1 MDDDAP
7 GIGIGFAIETGAS
20 MDNLARLDGQ
30 IDSVTQRAIDE
41 FNKMERASAGA
52 LNLNGATISV
62 GAFGAVADRE
72 LKKTADSLE
81 KVERSGERMAA
92 QLERQAATFGKT
104 RAELRATKAETAALA
119 AEQRGMTELSARIR
133 AAEAELYGK
142 EAAAAQKARAEVEA
156 LALAKDNAA
165 RKATADAEAV
175 AQAMR
180 QAAQG
185 PAIFEAAAK
194 RAWAA
199 ARDVEA
205 EQARLDRAMAQA
217 DAQHYAKGPAM
228 FEAAARRAAQAAR
241 ELEAEQAQ
249 VERAMAQADAQ
260 HYAKGPTIFEAAA
273 KRAAQAARELEQA
286 DAATA
291 RERQSTMAAADAYA
305 AKLESEAAAIGK
317 TTAELREMEVAQR
330 AAAAEAAGMP
340 DQAVRI
346 RDAGAAYARAQAQ
359 AEALAAEERALAQAS
374 HEAAEAARQAA
385 AAQAAQDASLN
396 SLRSSVDPLY
406 GSQQR
411 LSRELENAVR
421 LYRAG
426 AIGQDEYERST
437 QSLGERLDEVQRA
450 QAQAAE
456 GAGDAAKGAKLG
468 ANDLTNIAF
477 QIQDIIVSLQGG
489 QKPLTVL
496 MQQGSQLGG
505 IMMQTGASAGDMAR
519 AILGIAVVSRPTAAA
534 AAALAEAQAAVGAA
548 QTAATTAGTKAAV
561 ASAELAVAEEAAARA
576 GMQDAVAQQALARAQ
591 TQAAAS
597 AEVAAAAN
605 RQLAAAETAAGAA
618 ASRASAT
625 AVRSLAPWLSTM
637 VAFAAP
643 IAVAGVA
650 LYRWEQQLGND
661 AGLKGYAASL
671 GLTKAEMKKLGD
683 QSVTTG
689 DLVAGLWKTVQDGL
703 DMKIDGKKI
712 VDYLFS
718 PDDAKQ
724 VQGFIAS
731 IYGFFAGGYD
741 AIMALWDSMSATV
754 TAYISEIAKKAAA
767 FFAPV
772 VSAAKWAGDMIGSI
786 FNTVYGWV
794 AGWFK
799 SISGF
804 LAPVLSAI
812 GQGPAASA
820 VEKAGGSLGKTFSE
834 AYAKRVAG
842 FVSGSNAL
850 VGKIG
855 ENAVDA
861 AQKRLRKKANELIAD
876 RADKKPTVDRHAEQL
891 ARDAEAVEA
900 QIRNLYKLAD
910 AYGVSGAAALI
921 AEARVKAESQ
931 AIKQRGDIE
940 AAVERQVR
948 LAIAQRVS
956 DAAKSTAAMRDQAA
970 AQAAVNAQVAGG
982 LVPAERAA
990 ELVKD
995 QIADLP
1001 LLAALQAA
1009 TQIGNREAI
1018 DAATEALKRQRD
1030 ARADL
1035 KAGEVEG
1042 AFQLDQAAARDQL
1055 AMLDA
1060 ERRLIGATDA
1070 ARAHEL
1076 ATLKATQ
1083 EAKAKHYD
1091 PKQAADYVAE
1101 QVKIADATEANTRAQ
1116 DDYNA
1121 SLTAT
1126 GDLFDAID
1134 QSAQAAAQGMSDAFG
1149 KVGSAIGDALT
1160 VMTGYYADQ
1169 ARLQEAHKAALV
1181 AAHGDQARIDRENRL
1196 YSLRSSSMQIA
1207 AFGDM
1212 AASAKGFFKEGSA
1225 GYTALATAEKA
1236 FRAVQFAMS
1245 VRAIAQDVIETGSSL
1260 ANSAART
1267 AANAVEAVTKAISS
1281 LPFPANIA
1289 AGAATVAA
1297 LAAIGVSIAG
1307 SFGGN
1312 KNTLPKANE
1321 GTGTVLGDAS
1331 AKSDSIKNAI
1341 EALRQV
1347 DLVTNSYSRQ
1357 MAASL
1362 RSIDS
1367 QIGGVA
1373 ALVVR
1378 AGDVNASADVAQG
1391 FKTNAVGSVLKAIV
1405 PVFGGALASLF
1416 GTKTTVVGSGL
1427 YGGAQSLGS
1436 ILDRGFDASY
1446 YSDVQKKKK
1455 LFGITTG
1462 TKYSTQLTGADAQL
1476 ESQFTLIL
1484 RGFSDAIAAAAG
1496 PLGSSTGEIEQ
1507 RLRGF
1512 VVDIG
1517 KIDLKDLTG
1526 EQIQEKLQAVFGAAA
1541 DKMALAAFP
1550 GFERFQKVGEG
1561 AFETLVRVATTVE
1574 QVTTALDQ
1582 LGAGARSLSVET
1594 KLGLADQF
1602 DSVSDMASAIDGYFQ
1617 AFYSAEE
1624 QAAAKTRQLT
1634 GAFGSLGL
1642 TMPTSIAAF
1651 RQLVD
1656 AQDLTSAAGQATYAT
1671 LLKLAPAF
1679 AELQSALTGTKSA
1692 ADIAT
1697 ERQGLERQLLELR
1710 GDTAAI
1716 RALDLA
1722 KLDASNRALQEQIW
1736 AMQDGQAAAKA
1747 ADELR
1752 QAWTSVGDS
1761 IMDEVRRIR
1770 GLTDTAGAGG
1780 FASLLGQ
1787 FNAATAAARG
1797 GDQAAAKSLPGL
1809 SQSLLTAAA
1818 EQATSRQELD
1828 RVRAQTAASLEQTN
1842 SVIAALASTTASS
1855 TASSNAAILAA
1866 AATTQAASTPA
1877 PAANDDEAAELRAIR
1892 EELVQ
1897 LRKENAQGHAENA
1910 NANKRTADMLDDVT
1924 SASGGQAISVAAA

>member
-7 GIGIGFAIETGAS
+7 GLGVGFSIETGAS
-20 MDNLARLDGQ
+20 FENLARLDNQ
-30 IDSVTQRAIDE
+30 IDSVTAKAIDE
-41 FNKMERASAGA
+41 FNRMERASAGA
-52 LNLNGATISV
+52 LNLNGATMSV
-62 GAFGAVADRE
+62 SAFGAAATRE
-72 LKKTADSLE
+72 LATAARQMAQ
-81 KVERSGERMAA
+81 VERAGESMVR
-92 QLERQAATFGKT
+92 QLERQGAAFGKT
-104 RAELRATKAETAALA
+104 REEMRSTKAEAAALA
-119 AEQRGMTELSARIR
+119 AEQRGLTELAGRIR
-133 AAEAELYGK
+133 AAEADLFGK
-142 EAAAAQKARAEVEA
+142 EASAAQKARAETEA
-156 LALAKDNAA
+156 LALARDEAA
-165 RKATADAEAV
+165 RKAITDAEAV

-185 PAIFEAAAK
+185 PAMFEAAAK

-199 ARDVEA
+199 AR
-205 EQARLDRAMAQA
+205 
-217 DAQHYAKGPAM
+217 
-228 FEAAARRAAQAAR
+228 
-241 ELEAEQAQ
+241 ELEAEQAK

-291 RERQSTMAAADAYA
+291 RARQSTMAAADSYA
-305 AKLESEAAAIGK
+305 AKLEGEAAAIGK

-340 DQAVRI
+340 DQAARI
-346 RDAGAAYARAQAQ
+346 REAGAAYARAQAQ

-450 QAQAAE
+450 QARAAE

-496 MQQGSQLGG
+496 LQQGSQLGG

-519 AILGIAVVSRPTAAA
+519 AILGITVVSRPTAAA

-576 GMQDAVAQQALARAQ
+576 GAQDAVAQHALARAQ

-605 RQLAAAETAAGAA
+605 RQLAAAETAAGTA

-650 LYRWEQQLGND
+650 LYRWEKQLGDD
-661 AGLKGYAASL
+661 AGLKKYAASL

-834 AYAKRVAG
+834 AYAKRVQG
-842 FVSGSNAL
+842 FISGSNAF
-850 VGKIG
+850 VAKVG

-876 RADKKPTVDRHAEQL
+876 RADKKPKVDRHAEQL
-891 ARDAEAVEA
+891 AREAEATEA

-931 AIKQRGDIE
+931 AIKQRADIE

-956 DAAKSTAAMRDQAA
+956 DAAKSTAALRDQAA
-970 AQAAVNAQVAGG
+970 AQATINTLVAGG

-1030 ARADL
+1030 ARGDL
-1035 KAGEVEG
+1035 KAAEVES
-1042 AFQLDQAAARDQL
+1042 AFQVDQAAARDQL

-1091 PKQAADYVAE
+1091 PAQAADYVAE

-1121 SLTAT
+1121 SLTAM

-1134 QSAQAAAQGMSDAFG
+1134 QSAQTAAQGMSDAFG
-1149 KVGSAIGDALT
+1149 KAGSAIGDALT

-1225 GYTALATAEKA
+1225 GYAALGAAEKA

-1289 AGAATVAA
+1289 AGAATIAA

-1307 SFGGN
+1307 GFGGG
-1312 KNTLPKANE
+1312 KNSLAKPND
-1321 GTGTVLGDAS
+1321 GTGTVLGDPA

-1341 EALRQV
+1341 EQLRQV
-1347 DLVTNSYSRQ
+1347 DLITNSYSRQ

-1362 RSIDS
+1362 RSIDN

-1416 GTKTTVVGSGL
+1416 GAKTTVVGSGL

-1436 ILDRGFDASY
+1436 ILDGGFDASY

-1476 ESQFTLIL
+1476 ENQFTLIL

-1496 PLGSSTGEIEQ
+1496 PLGNSTGEIEQ

-1526 EQIQEKLQAVFGAAA
+1526 EQIQEKLSAVFGAAA

-1550 GFERFQKVGEG
+1550 GFEGLQKVGEG

-1582 LGAGARSLSVET
+1582 LGAGARSLSVDA

-1656 AQDLTSAAGQATYAT
+1656 AQDLTTSAGQSTYAM

-1679 AELQSALTGTKSA
+1679 AELQSVLTGTKSA
-1692 ADIAT
+1692 ADIAS

-1722 KLDASNRALQEQIW
+1722 KLDASNRALQQQLW

-1780 FASLLGQ
+1780 SFATLLGQ
-1787 FNAATAAARG
+1787 FNAANAAARG
-1797 GDQAAAKSLPGL
+1797 GDMDVAKTLPGL
-1809 SQSLLTAAA
+1809 SQALLSAAA
-1818 EQATSRQELD
+1818 DAATSRQELD
-1828 RVRAQTAASLEQTN
+1828 RVRAQTAASLKQTN
-1842 SVIAALASTTASS
+1842 AVIAALASTSATS
-1855 TASSNAAILAA
+1855 TASSNAALLAA
-1866 AATTQAASTPA
+1866 AATTQAATTPV
-1877 PAANDDEAAELRAIR
+1877 PAANDDQAAELRAIR

-1897 LRKENAQGHAENA
+1897 LRKENTQGHAENA
-1910 NANKRTADMLDDVT
+1910 NANKRTASVLEDVT
-1924 SASGGQAISVAAA
+1924 NLSGGQAISVASAA